1 MNIRECARRMRIAG
15 LWLAL
20 VPFVFALIYILHDI
34 VSTWRQFGSFD
45 FNIGMLELLV
55 LPVPGLL
62 LILASWVVNGLAAPE
77 K

>member
-1 MNIRECARRMRIAG
+1 MRKAG

-20 VPFVFALIYILHDI
+20 VPLACALIYVANDLI
-34 VSTWRQFGSFD
+34 STWRQFGSFD
-45 FNIGMLELLV
+45 FNPGQLELLV

-62 LILASWVVNGLAAPE
+62 LCLASWIVNGLAEPG